1 METPALAS
9 TGHEATNTT
18 PAGPIIKR
26 RSRDAELRV
35 VPEKL
40 ADGSTRWKIAG
51 LYVNGKRKRE
61 FFTTEEAAKTRL
73 GSLVIQRKNLGTR
86 ATHIAGGLAEDAVR
100 AAHDLEPFGV
110 NLLEAVREYVRC
122 RELLAGTGASLL
134 EVAKAHANR
143 EALRRRSL
151 TLAGLKARF
160 FADSE
165 TKKRSKFYLDD
176 LGKRWRRFEEHFGPE
191 TMATD
196 IAPESVREWLQS
208 LPVSDLTKGN
218 FHRNIAPVFAYAL
231 NAGLVPENPF
241 RKVRKPSVA
250 GADGVEVFTP
260 GQMRALLKAAHA
272 DWLPVLALAGFAGL
286 RPEELRRL
294 TWDDVDMDSGFVEVK
309 ASKSKTGQRRL
320 VTISP
325 TLRAW
330 LKPYASREGRI
341 VPANERKL
349 RLAAMTAAKV
359 ERWPVDVLRH
369 SFASYHLAA
378 HGSIDGTALEL
389 GHQSTKMLFKHYRE
403 AVKPDAAKAW
413 WALLPKGVDT
423 KGGKVVRLKTAKG
436 AAVA

>member
-9 TGHEATNTT
+9 EGQEATSTA
-18 PAGPIIKR
+18 PSASVIKR
-26 RSRDAELRV
+26 RARDTSLRV
-35 VPEKL
+35 VCDRA
-40 ADGSTRWKIAG
+40 ADGSKRWKIAG

-61 FFTTEEAAKTRL
+61 FFTSEDAAKRRLQSLQIQRENL
-73 GSLVIQRKNLGTR
+73 GSR

-100 AAHDLEPFGV
+100 AELSLAPFGV
-110 NLLEAVREYVRC
+110 NLLEAVREYVAC
-122 RELLAGTGASLL
+122 RELLAGTGQGLL
-134 EVAKAHANR
+134 DIAKEHAAR
-143 EALRRRSL
+143 DAERRRSL
-151 TLAGLKARF
+151 TLAALKARF
-160 FADSE
+160 FADPE

-196 IAPESVREWLQS
+196 IMPESVREWLHS

-250 GADGVEVFTP
+250 GADGVAVFTP
-260 GQMRALLKAAHA
+260 GQLRALLKAAHP

-294 TWDDVDMDSGFVEVK
+294 TWEDIDMAGGFIEVN

-320 VTISP
+320 VTLSP

-330 LKPYASREGRI
+330 LKPYSAHEGAI

-378 HGSIDGTALEL
+378 HGKIDDTALEL
-389 GHQSTKMLFKHYRE
+389 GHSSTKMLFKHYRE
-403 AVKPDAAKAW
+403 AVKPAAAKAW
-413 WALLPKGVDT
+413 WALRPET
-423 KGGKVVRLKTAKG
+423 ARGKVVPFK
-436 AAVA
+436 AAEKVA

>member
-1 METPALAS
+1 METPVIATS
-9 TGHEATNTT
+9 GHEATK
-18 PAGPIIKR
+18 ADSAASIIKR
-26 RSRDAELRV
+26 RSRDKQLRV
-35 VPEKL
+35 TCETL
-40 ADGSTRWKIAG
+40 ADGSKRWKIAG

-61 FFTTEEAAKTRL
+61 FFTSEDAAKRRL
-73 GSLVIQRKNLGTR
+73 QSLQIQRENLGTR

-100 AAHDLEPFGV
+100 AEHSLAPFGV
-110 NLLEAVREYVRC
+110 NLLEAVREYVKC
-122 RELLAGTGASLL
+122 RELIAGTGKSLL
-134 EVAKAHANR
+134 ELAKEHSAR
-143 EALRRRSL
+143 EATRRRSL
-151 TLAGLKARF
+151 TLAALKARF
-160 FADSE
+160 FADPE

-196 IAPESVREWLQS
+196 ITPEGVREWLHS

-218 FHRNIAPVFAYAL
+218 FHRNIAPVFGFAV
-231 NAGLVPENPF
+231 NAGLLPENPF

-260 GQMRALLKAAHA
+260 GQMRSLLKAAHA
-272 DWLPVLALAGFAGL
+272 EWLPVLALAGFAGL

-294 TWDDVDMDSGFVEVK
+294 TWDDIDMDCGFIEVK

-330 LKPYASREGRI
+330 LKPYARREGVI
-341 VPANERKL
+341 VPRNERKL
-349 RLAAMTAAKV
+349 RLAAMKTAKV
-359 ERWPVDVLRH
+359 ETWPVDVLRH

-389 GHQSTKMLFKHYRE
+389 GHSSTKMLFKHYRE
-403 AVKPDAAKAW
+403 AVKPEAAKAW
-413 WALLPKGVDT
+413 WALLPPDADT
-423 KGGKVVRLKTAKG
+423 KGGKIVRMKTTKRG
-436 AAVA
+436 AA